1 MTAIALL
8 RCPHVDRICGS
19 GTGHG
24 NRLVLRHFR
33 RVDSDTSP
41 KTRKIACGDCMLTR
55 SKIGLTT
62 EEDEWALADDDSMLT
77 RTNIGL
83 TIEQDELKGF
93 SRTIAEI
100 EWLLLA
106 LVLVY
111 LLAGGPQD
119 DGKLAIHVAL
129 FFFTA
134 FVLGLHYVHFYQIE
148 NRSKLMFE
156 IWVMI
161 VFITWVVWYTGEIN
175 SPLLNL
181 YLLPIIASALIF
193 GKLATAIKVGVII
206 ACFMFLQYHPNSKT
220 LLALPFWGEL
230 LAISAPII
238 LVAYITTMLAAD
250 IRYAVDKIK
259 QVSDT
264 DELTGVYNMRAFSAM
279 LHRAFRQAVRY
290 GHTLSVVMIDS
301 DNLKQINDAHGH
313 ESGNRL
319 LQHLVRCIREQL
331 RGSDVMARFGGDE
344 FIVLLPETSNKGALE
359 MAERIRKAAESSR
372 FDVRTGHA
380 SITVSLGV
388 ASYPEDGGNLDVIL
402 DKADKAMYR
411 AKQRGRNQVIAYTEE
426 DLA

>member
-1 MTAIALL
+1 
-8 RCPHVDRICGS
+8 
-19 GTGHG
+19 
-24 NRLVLRHFR
+24 
-33 RVDSDTSP
+33 
-41 KTRKIACGDCMLTR
+41 
-55 SKIGLTT
+55 
-62 EEDEWALADDDSMLT
+62 MLT

-100 EWLLLA
+100 EWLLLG

-111 LLAGGPQD
+111 LLAGGSPD
-119 DGKLAIHVAL
+119 EGRIAIHTAL

-134 FVLGLHYVHFYQIE
+134 FILGLHYVHFYNLE
-148 NRSKLMFE
+148 NRLKLMFE
-156 IWVMI
+156 AWVMI
-161 VFITWVVWYTGEIN
+161 VFITWVVWYTGQID

-193 GKLATAIKVGVII
+193 GKLPTAIKVGAII
-206 ACFMFLQYHPNSKT
+206 ACLMFFAYNPKSKT

-230 LAISAPII
+230 LAISAPMI

-250 IRYAVDKIK
+250 IRHAVDKIK

-264 DELTGVYNMRAFSAM
+264 DELTGTYNMRAFSSM
-279 LHRAFRQAVRY
+279 LQRAFRQAVRY
-290 GHTLSVVMIDS
+290 GHALSVVMIDS

-319 LQHLVRCIREQL
+319 LQHVVRCIREQL

-344 FIVLLPETSNKGALE
+344 FVVLLPETNNKGALE
-359 MAERIRKAAESSR
+359 MAERIRKAVEISR
-372 FDVRTGHA
+372 FDVRSGDTN
-380 SITVSLGV
+380 ITVSVGV

-411 AKQRGRNQVIAYTEE
+411 AKQHGRNRVIAYT
-426 DLA
+426 DDPV

>member
-1 MTAIALL
+1 
-8 RCPHVDRICGS
+8 
-19 GTGHG
+19 
-24 NRLVLRHFR
+24 
-33 RVDSDTSP
+33 
-41 KTRKIACGDCMLTR
+41 
-55 SKIGLTT
+55 
-62 EEDEWALADDDSMLT
+62 MLT

-100 EWLLLA
+100 EWLLLG

-111 LLAGGPQD
+111 LLAGAPPNEGRI
-119 DGKLAIHVAL
+119 AIHAAL

-134 FVLGLHYVHFYQIE
+134 FILCLHYVHFYKLE

-156 IWVMI
+156 TWVMI
-161 VFITWVVWYTGEIN
+161 VFITWVVWYTGQIN

-193 GKLATAIKVGVII
+193 GKLPTAVKVGAII
-206 ACFMFLQYHPNSKT
+206 ACFMFLSYSPKSKT
-220 LLALPFWGEL
+220 LLTLPFWGEL
-230 LAISAPII
+230 LAISAPMI
-238 LVAYITTMLAAD
+238 LVAFITTMLAAD

-264 DELTGVYNMRAFSAM
+264 DELTGTYNMRAFSSM
-279 LHRAFRQAVRY
+279 LQRAFRQAVRY
-290 GHTLSVVMIDS
+290 GHALSVVMIDS
-301 DNLKQINDAHGH
+301 DNLKQINDKHGH

-319 LQHLVRCIREQL
+319 LQHLVRSIREQL

-344 FIVLLPETSNKGALE
+344 FIVLLPETSNKGAME
-359 MAERIRKAAESSR
+359 MAERIRKAVEISR
-372 FDVRTGHA
+372 FDVRSGDTN
-380 SITVSLGV
+380 ITVSLGV

-411 AKQRGRNQVIAYTEE
+411 AKQRGRNLVIAYSE
-426 DLA
+426 DGAV

>member
-1 MTAIALL
+1 
-8 RCPHVDRICGS
+8 
-19 GTGHG
+19 
-24 NRLVLRHFR
+24 
-33 RVDSDTSP
+33 
-41 KTRKIACGDCMLTR
+41 
-55 SKIGLTT
+55 
-62 EEDEWALADDDSMLT
+62 MLT

-100 EWLLLA
+100 EWLLLG

-111 LLAGGPQD
+111 LLAGAPPD
-119 DGKLAIHVAL
+119 DGRVAIHTAL

-134 FVLGLHYVHFYQIE
+134 FILGLHYVHFYKLE

-156 IWVMI
+156 NWVMI
-161 VFITWVVWYTGEIN
+161 VFITWVVWYTGQIN

-193 GKLATAIKVGVII
+193 GKLPTALKVGAII
-206 ACFMFLQYHPNSKT
+206 ACFMYFAHNPKSKT
-220 LLALPFWGEL
+220 LLTLPFWGEL
-230 LAISAPII
+230 LALCAPMI

-250 IRYAVDKIK
+250 IRHAVDKIK

-264 DELTGVYNMRAFSAM
+264 DELTGTYNMRAFSSM
-279 LHRAFRQAVRY
+279 LQRAFRQAVRY
-290 GHTLSVVMIDS
+290 GHALSVVMIDS
-301 DNLKQINDAHGH
+301 DNLKQINDTYGH

-344 FIVLLPETSNKGALE
+344 FIVLLPETNNKGALE
-359 MAERIRKAAESSR
+359 MAERIRKAIEISR
-372 FDVRTGHA
+372 FDVRSGDA

-411 AKQRGRNQVIAYTEE
+411 AKQRGRNKVVAYTEDE
-426 DLA
+426 AA